1 MLVTAIGELLIDFTQ
16 SGETADGYPV
26 LTANPGG
33 APANFLAAVKACGHD
48 AALLGKVGDDAFGQR
63 LIGTL
68 RQKGVIT
75 DGIVTAPDVFTTLA
89 FVTLDG
95 AGDRSFS
102 FARKP
107 GADTCLRPEELDLS
121 LLDAADVLHFGTLSM
136 TDEPAKSAT
145 LYALD
150 RAKAQKKAISFDPN
164 YRPALWKDEETARD
178 AMRLGLQNADI
189 VKLSDEEAA
198 FLYGGLSPE
207 AACKRLLA
215 DYPVSL
221 VFLTRGKDG
230 CTFATRACSG
240 EVPVP
245 AGITPI
251 DTTGA
256 GDIFGGFALSGVLDA
271 GIPIDRL
278 DQKTLHAIAARAV
291 KAATLST
298 TKHGGIGSVPALADL
313 TRMPQR
319 DAR

>member
-48 AALLGKVGDDAFGQR
+48 AALLGKVGDDAFGRR

-95 AGDRSFS
+95 TGERSFS

-136 TDEPAKSAT
+136 TDEPAKARPCSRSNGQRRRKRPSALT
-145 LYALD
+145 
-150 RAKAQKKAISFDPN
+150 RI
-164 YRPALWKDEETARD
+164 TARRSGRMKKQPGTRC
-178 AMRLGLQNADI
+178 AWGCKMRI
-189 VKLSDEEAA
+189 S
-198 FLYGGLSPE
+198 
-207 AACKRLLA
+207 
-215 DYPVSL
+215 
-221 VFLTRGKDG
+221 
-230 CTFATRACSG
+230 
-240 EVPVP
+240 
-245 AGITPI
+245 
-251 DTTGA
+251 
-256 GDIFGGFALSGVLDA
+256 
-271 GIPIDRL
+271 
-278 DQKTLHAIAARAV
+278 
-291 KAATLST
+291 
-298 TKHGGIGSVPALADL
+298 
-313 TRMPQR
+313 
-319 DAR
+319 